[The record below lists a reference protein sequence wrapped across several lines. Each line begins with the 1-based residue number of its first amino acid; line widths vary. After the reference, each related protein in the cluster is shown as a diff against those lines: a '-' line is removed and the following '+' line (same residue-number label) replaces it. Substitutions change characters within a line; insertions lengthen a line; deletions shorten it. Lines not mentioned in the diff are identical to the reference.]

1 MDQNLQFPWRKI
13 IQGRKHALVQDHNK
27 KTPSAEA
34 PRAEVNLKP
43 ILRPPRRCAEDQ
55 TTDNSLER
63 RVEGIHHEI
72 GHFGDHLRR
81 KPQKTIRLLLQNVGG
96 IGFCS
101 QLRHIETLKMEK
113 NEETCV
119 LIKT

>member
-1 MDQNLQFPWRKI
+1 MQY
-13 IQGRKHALVQDHNK
+13 
-27 KTPSAEA
+27 
-34 PRAEVNLKP
+34 
-43 ILRPPRRCAEDQ
+43 CAEDQ
-55 TTDNSLER
+55 TTDNPLER
-63 RVEGIHHEI
+63 RAEGIHREI

-113 NEETCV
+113 LRDLCINQEVDLLCLTEV
-119 LIKT
+119 NK